1 MLTQYAGIRIHDA
14 YFWHTL
20 DVCLENDNL
29 VLFDVFHFVCLGER
43 GGGERVQATHGEG
56 LREWDRGGAHLQHP
70 LRDSLRDQVRTPS
83 LLH

>member
-1 MLTQYAGIRIHDA
+1 M
-14 YFWHTL
+14 W
-20 DVCLENDNL
+20 
-29 VLFDVFHFVCLGER
+29 HFVFLGER